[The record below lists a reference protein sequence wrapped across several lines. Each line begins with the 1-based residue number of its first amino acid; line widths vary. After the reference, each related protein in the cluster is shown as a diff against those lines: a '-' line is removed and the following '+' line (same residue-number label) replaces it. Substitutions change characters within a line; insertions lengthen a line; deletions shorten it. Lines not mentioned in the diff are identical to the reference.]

1 MNSTLLTISV
11 IAVLLPGAYVMA
23 LEGTSTDPN
32 STDQSI
38 LKMSHGVR
46 SLTSGMNEDI

>member
-1 MNSTLLTISV
+1 MNSSLLTISV

-23 LEGTSTDPN
+23 LGNTNQST
-32 STDQSI
+32 TDASV

-46 SLTSGMNEDI
+46 SPTSVVNEYI